1 MSQKN
6 ILLHSY
12 NGYPQ
17 HNCNLYR
24 PERYHELVTSKKPL
38 IARGKG
44 FSYGD
49 CALNKDGN
57 VITTT
62 RLNRFLAFDVANG
75 TLSAEAGVSLQE
87 ILQLIIP
94 QGWFLPVTPGTQ
106 HATLGGC
113 VAVDAHGKNHAT
125 QGSFGNHV
133 QWLELITADGSI
145 LRCSADDNSE
155 YFWATIGGLGL
166 TGIIGAVGLK
176 LMPIKSSQL
185 EVTYQHS
192 DTLADTLRV
201 FTSSENNY
209 QYQVAWLD
217 SNAKNNGRA
226 IIMSAQH
233 ANTGELIL
241 PKHKMQLSIPSRHF
255 SWGLN
260 KYTINL
266 FNQLYYLRNSKKT
279 TQLTSYREY
288 FYPLDHVAHWNRLY
302 GKKGFI
308 QYQCSLPF
316 ASAELGFSELF
327 NLLHQSKQ
335 TFFLAVLKK
344 LGAANAAPLSFTT
357 PGFTLALDIPINNNN
372 IFLLLEKMDAIVLT
386 YQGRIYLAK
395 DARLTADNFKKMYPR
410 YDAWLTIKNKL
421 DPEHLFS
428 SSLSRRLE
436 ID

>member
-6 ILLHSY
+6 ILLSSY

-24 PERYHELVTSKKPL
+24 PERYSELVDSKKPI

-44 FSYGD
+44 YSYGD

-57 VITTT
+57 VITTE
-62 RLNRFLAFDVANG
+62 RLNRFLTFDIANG
-75 TLSAEAGVSLQE
+75 TLSAEAGVTLQE
-87 ILQLIIP
+87 VLQLIIP

-145 LRCSADDNSE
+145 LHCSADENSE

-166 TGIIGAVGLK
+166 TGIIGAVGLT
-176 LMPIKSSQL
+176 LIPIKSSQL
-185 EVTYQHS
+185 YVTYQHTE
-192 DTLADTLRV
+192 TLTKTLQA
-201 FTSSENNY
+201 FTAENNDY
-209 QYQVAWLD
+209 PYQVAWLD

-233 ANTGELIL
+233 AKVGELIL
-241 PKHKMQLSIPSRHF
+241 PKNKMQLSIPSQHF
-255 SWGLN
+255 AWGLN

-266 FNQLYYLRNSKKT
+266 FNQLYYLLNSKKT

-288 FYPLDHVAHWNRLY
+288 FYPLDHIKHWNRLY

-316 ASAELGFSELF
+316 ATAEQGFNALL
-327 NLLHQSKQ
+327 NYLHQSKQ

-344 LGAANAAPLSFTT
+344 LGTANAAPLSFAT
-357 PGFTLALDIPINNNN
+357 PGFTLALDIPINNKN
-372 IFLLLEKMDAIVLT
+372 IFMLLEKMDEIVLAH
-386 YQGRIYLAK
+386 QGRIYLAK
-395 DARLTADNFKKMYPR
+395 DARLTAENFKKMYPR
-410 YDAWLTIKNKL
+410 YNEWLTIKNKL
-421 DPEHLFS
+421 DPKHLFS

-436 ID
+436 IG